1 MPLASSSPF
10 VGYVD
15 LYGKRRQAARVQVIE
30 REIGLLQDEIKSLGS
45 IGLASS
51 SCKELDDF
59 IDATPDPLIAIN
71 PMSGGSKN
79 FLKIFGRKFSC
90 LSWMCCFCGTCCGS
104 HISCCCD
111 VKKSCSWRLCKCCTI
126 SCRCSF
132 DLSCPKYS
140 VCCCNLCPCF

>member
-15 LYGKRRQAARVQVIE
+15 LYGKRRQAARVQ
-30 REIGLLQDEIKSLGS
+30 DEIKSLGS

-51 SCKELDDF
+51 SCKDELLPF
-59 IDATPDPLIAIN
+59 NHIN
-71 PMSGGSKN
+71 LLRSRNPKNGGSKN
-79 FLKIFGRKFSC
+79 FLKILGRKFSC
-90 LSWMCCFCGTCCGS
+90 LSWMCCFCGSCCGS

-111 VKKSCSWRLCKCCTI
+111 VKKSCSWRLCKCCKI

-140 VCCCNLCPCF
+140 IRK